1 MFSRT
6 LCTAV
11 ACMALL
17 NVHAQKG
24 GPGGIGAA
32 SSTPLYQ
39 FPGVPRV
46 TISNHGNIMSL
57 VSATGAKHVSSEGY
71 VLCYASTVA
80 YDLMYSEAGF
90 RPPTMA
96 NCWGN
101 TCIVTRNTSD
111 GVMRLRQVIIKSR
124 SEDRALSIEM
134 TVTNLAGYSISPVV
148 LRRQVDLDVDARTI
162 TGGTVINRFATSE
175 LDSLTAWNAPYDSAD
190 VGSAILVRHLR
201 AKPSSMIYLP
211 KITSNPVDT
220 SCNPQNIAVNG
231 EVRGDYGGSMQ
242 YNIGTLA
249 GGGRATVKIQY
260 QRN

>member
-17 NVHAQKG
+17 NVQAQKA
-24 GPGGIGAA
+24 GPGGIGVA
-32 SSTPLYQ
+32 SPAPFYK
-39 FPGVPRV
+39 FPGAPQV
-46 TISNHGNIMSL
+46 TISNHGNIVGF
-57 VSATGAKHVSSEGY
+57 VSATGATHVASEGY
-71 VLCYASTVA
+71 VLCYGYTVA
-80 YDLMYSEAGF
+80 YDLAYSEAGF
-90 RPPTMA
+90 EPPTTA

-101 TCIVTRNTSD
+101 TCIVTRITSD
-111 GVMRLRQVIIKSR
+111 RVMRLRQVIIKSR

-134 TVTNLAGYSISPVV
+134 TVINQAGYAISPVV
-148 LRRQVDLDVDARTI
+148 LRRQVDLDVDARTL
-162 TGGTVINRFATSE
+162 GGTVINRFATSE
-175 LDSLTAWNAPYDSAD
+175 LDSLTAWNAPFDTPG

-201 AKPSSMIYLP
+201 AEPSSMIYMP

-231 EVRGDYGGSMQ
+231 EVRGNYGGSMQ
-242 YNIGTLA
+242 YNVGTLT
-249 GGGRATVKIQY
+249 GGGRATVKLQY